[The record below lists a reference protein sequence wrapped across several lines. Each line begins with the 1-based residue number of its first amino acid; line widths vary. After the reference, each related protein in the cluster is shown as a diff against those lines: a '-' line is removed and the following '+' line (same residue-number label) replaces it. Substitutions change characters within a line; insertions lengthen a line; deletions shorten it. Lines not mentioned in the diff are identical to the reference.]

1 MYITLEQ
8 MIASLVMST
17 LLMALIVRL
26 VQTGKLDIAYCW
38 TWLGIGLAAILVVI
52 RYDWL
57 VMLSNLIGSKTQ
69 TTTLFLLAHFVILLM
84 CLQFSLVISK
94 HRREIRRLTQRLAV
108 LQGADDGHA
117 SP

>member
-1 MYITLEQ
+1 MYITPEQ
-8 MIASLVMST
+8 MIASLVMSI

-26 VQTGKLDIAYCW
+26 VQTGKLDITYCW
-38 TWLGIGLAAILVVI
+38 IWLGVGLATILVVI

-57 VMLSNLIGSKTQ
+57 VMLSHLIGSKTQ

-84 CLQFSLVISK
+84 CLQFSLVISR

-108 LQGADDGHA
+108 LQATEDGPSSH
-117 SP
+117 